1 MSDRDL
7 SRRHSPVQ
15 AAFLREFQRCAK
27 WRSRAVL
34 LRRRVGLSGYSYG
47 STARMTDAKLN
58 ASFCGP
64 RYHSLTQIA
73 ARAAQSAD
81 REPSAS
87 NQGYGEWRFRPR
99 PDDPP
104 RKCGIRDPRQ
114 ASLVRIVEAVVQ
126 VWYRHELYFPT
137 SMRSGDERSLDDG
150 LRRHYEQ
157 DLTLRA
163 HLRRMAEALIQV
175 GHRRGLFKC
184 RTCRQRQDSHQRDNS

>member
-1 MSDRDL
+1 MLLSYNLSEFSVSTQTVPELPRQPMSDRDL
-7 SRRHSPVQ
+7 SRPHSPVQ

-47 STARMTDAKLN
+47 STARLTNAKLN

-87 NQGYGEWRFRPR
+87 NQGYDEWRFRPR
-99 PDDPP
+99 PDDPTTQVRHSRSATGEP
-104 RKCGIRDPRQ
+104 GPDRRSSRT
-114 ASLVRIVEAVVQ
+114 SLVSTRALLSNVDA
-126 VWYRHELYFPT
+126 L
-137 SMRSGDERSLDDG
+137 G
-150 LRRHYEQ
+150 RRAQ
-157 DLTLRA
+157 SR
-163 HLRRMAEALIQV
+163 
-175 GHRRGLFKC
+175 
-184 RTCRQRQDSHQRDNS
+184 

>member
-7 SRRHSPVQ
+7 SRPHSPVQ

-34 LRRRVGLSGYSYG
+34 LRRRVGLGGYSYG

-73 ARAAQSAD
+73 ARAAQSTD

-99 PDDPP
+99 PDDPTTQVRHSRSATGEP
-104 RKCGIRDPRQ
+104 GPDRRSSRT
-114 ASLVRIVEAVVQ
+114 SLV
-126 VWYRHELYFPT
+126 PT
-137 SMRSGDERSLDDG
+137 RALLSNVDALG
-150 LRRHYEQ
+150 RRAQ
-157 DLTLRA
+157 SR
-163 HLRRMAEALIQV
+163 
-175 GHRRGLFKC
+175 
-184 RTCRQRQDSHQRDNS
+184 